1 MNKSKTIKDIL
12 LSTIIAVPIGG
23 LIGAITSYFGQV
35 LLMITA
41 FRDSHPVCL
50 IPFLAIGGMAV
61 VWCYEKFGKESKK
74 GMTLLIEAGSGKAE
88 IVPIRLVPMIIVATW
103 ITHLFGGSAG
113 REGVAVQI
121 GGAVSYNIGKRLKLT
136 EAPKLFLIVGMAS
149 GFAGLFQTPL
159 AAVLFALEVVAVDK
173 IRYYS
178 ILPSLAG
185 AFTSCYVSKLLGLE
199 KFFVQ
204 IDTTYDIK
212 TFLKIAI
219 CSVIFGL
226 VGGGFA
232 FLLKNAKKLSSKIKN
247 PILRIGIIG
256 AVVSGLLLILW
267 NGRYAGLGTNLISN
281 SFTNGDIMPYDFA
294 LKFALTIITL
304 SAGYQGGEVTPL
316 FSIGASLG
324 VVLAGLFGLPAGLVA
339 AVGYTTVFGSATN
352 TLFAPM
358 LIGLEVFG
366 IKAVPYIILA
376 NIIAY
381 LVNFNQSI
389 YSKKEKA
396 KNSI

>member
-1 MNKSKTIKDIL
+1 MKTKTKIRDL
-12 LSTIIAVPIGG
+12 LLMTIIAIPVGA
-23 LIGAITSYFGQV
+23 LIGAIASYFGQV

-41 FRDSHPVCL
+41 FRDSHPLHL
-50 IPFLAIGGMAV
+50 IPFLAIGGMIV
-61 VWCYEKFGKESKK
+61 VWCYEKFGGDSKK

-88 IVPIRLVPMIIVATW
+88 IVPLRLVPMIIVATW

-121 GGAVSYNIGKRLKLT
+121 GGAISYNIGIKLKLN
-136 EAPKLFLIVGMAS
+136 EAPKVFLIVGMAS

-159 AAVLFALEVVAVDK
+159 AGVIFALEVVAIDK
-173 IRYYS
+173 MRYYS
-178 ILPSLAG
+178 ILPAIAG
-185 AFTSCYVSKLLGLE
+185 ALTSCYTSKLLGLE
-199 KFFVQ
+199 KFFVN
-204 IDTTYDIK
+204 IDATYDIK
-212 TFLKIAI
+212 KFSKIAL
-219 CSVIFGL
+219 CAVAFGL
-226 VGGGFA
+226 IGGAFA
-232 FLLKNAKKLSSKIKN
+232 FLLKNAKKLTAKIKN

-256 AVVSGLLLILW
+256 AVVSLLLLVLW
-267 NGRYAGLGTNLISN
+267 NGRYAGLGTNLIANAFN
-281 SFTNGDIMPYDFA
+281 SKEIMPYDFA

-324 VVLAGLFGLPAGLVA
+324 VVLAGLLGLPVELVA
-339 AVGYTTVFGSATN
+339 AVGYATVFGSATN

-366 IKAVPYIILA
+366 AQAMPYIIIA
-376 NIIAY
+376 SVIAY

-389 YSKKEKA
+389 YAKKGL
-396 KNSI
+396 